1 MPTRK
6 PMPPLTPRSNRIDD
20 RLEALIVAQ
29 ERFIGALTE
38 AVTRLNR
45 LVAQPIVSAGPLNS
59 PATLWQAGAVLH
71 QHNTTT
77 HPVTASVGRD
87 TPHSF
92 DELMAKAR
100 ESSVPRGT
108 EPDDRALPLPI
119 LKREGQPATNGDGV
133 ACDAYGEPVM
143 AEAQEP
149 ISDLHAA
156 LLDELAEMDD
166 DQDLLPEPDEEGLWR
181 KRLSLNAL
189 RLWQPEWGP
198 RPGQAGCLVPDHL
211 LNGRG

>member
-1 MPTRK
+1 
-6 PMPPLTPRSNRIDD
+6 MPPLTPRSNRIDD

-29 ERFIGALTE
+29 ERFIEALTE
-38 AVTRLNR
+38 ALTKLAHPP
-45 LVAQPIVSAGPLNS
+45 LLMSVSGHEAAEAMKEAARAW
-59 PATLWQAGAVLH
+59 PARRGSIL
-71 QHNTTT
+71 
-77 HPVTASVGRD
+77 RD